1 MRHADRLAQVK
12 WTPRGPGLPMTH
24 AMGSLG
30 HEFDANTIKS
40 QNMERSRNGIGET
53 VARQT
58 GSGLS
63 AA

>member
-1 MRHADRLAQVK
+1 
-12 WTPRGPGLPMTH
+12 MTH

>member
-1 MRHADRLAQVK
+1 MPIVWAQVK
-12 WTPRGPGLPMTH
+12 RTLRGPGLTMTH
-24 AMGSLG
+24 AMGSFG
-30 HEFDANTIKS
+30 QEFDANKIES